1 MLLSAYHH
9 SGHNQKTGLDDSEA
23 TLSKTEQQLSAR
35 MKIVDIAVK
44 QNRTVP
50 VLLTPDVV
58 KAIDCILSSLEK
70 IGIDDDNEFFFARIS
85 RPNSIDVCSCMR
97 RVAERVGVERP
108 ELIRSTKL

>member
-1 MLLSAYHH
+1 MLLSAYRH

-35 MKIVDIAVK
+35 MKLVDIAVK

-70 IGIDDDNEFFFARIS
+70 IGIDDDNEFFARIS

-97 RVAERVGVERP
+97 RVAERIGVERP